1 MTERHIFGGNGRL
14 SWTPSIE
21 RISRITLAVIVVVLW
36 PRPGGAFDWGLG
48 ESHPGLALR
57 SVRADPSAKDVAH
70 SGAVGPL
77 GSHYLLLVN
86 TAIASMIT
94 PQKVS
99 EFDKSPYDGLAVAF
113 WHAYDTGPVIAVS
126 DMDAQIAVWKKN
138 TKKHI
143 WPWVYINRM
152 IGPDDSQSYPL
163 IHQPY
168 FNRFKGADLDGRAG
182 AQADFLEN
190 WKNSLHA
197 AKDTGAPGI
206 VCDLEFYNY
215 YKEYD
220 PGELARQTGQTPEQ
234 VVRLLREIGAK
245 MADIAAIQYPKA
257 MLWFLVTG
265 FTHPGYKTINNQPYY
280 PSPTYVAMGL
290 LDEIE
295 ARHFDLKVL
304 SGGEGS
310 LAYCHRSVQDF
321 QAAIQKRAMDFGPPL
336 QKYQGILELAGTMTM
351 WSERSAKK
359 DWTAEGDC
367 AEASAANA
375 DDFEPYLELL
385 FATYRYNWIYPS
397 EASGGYYALE
407 PDSALRFN
415 PIINKAKARV
425 LANQL
430 H

>member
-1 MTERHIFGGNGRL
+1 LSAIFGTRRHLTFRGSTR
-14 SWTPSIE
+14 
-21 RISRITLAVIVVVLW
+21 RICTRA
-36 PRPGGAFDWGLG
+36 AFLI
-48 ESHPGLALR
+48 PGLALFALLWGGTGKATTPPAEADQ
-57 SVRADPSAKDVAH
+57 SVSTVVHPSTD
-70 SGAVGPL
+70 SSL
-77 GSHYLLLVN
+77 GNHYLMLVN

-94 PQKVS
+94 PQKLT

-113 WHAYDTGPVIAVS
+113 WHAYDTGPVISVS
-126 DMDAQIAVWKKN
+126 NMDAQIAGWKKN
-138 TKKHI
+138 TKKDI

-168 FNRFKGADLDGRAG
+168 FNRFKGADLDAQAG
-182 AQADFLEN
+182 AQGDFLEN

-220 PGELARQTGQTPEQ
+220 PGELARQTGKTPEQ
-234 VVRLLREIGAK
+234 VVVSLRGIGAK

-290 LDEIE
+290 LDEIQ

-310 LAYCHRSVQDF
+310 LAYCHRNVQDF
-321 QAAIQKRAMDFGPPL
+321 QAAMQKRALDFGPQL
-336 QKYQGILELAGTMTM
+336 QKYQGILELGGTITM
-351 WSERSAKK
+351 WSKKSAKK
-359 DWTAEGDC
+359 DWVAEGDC
-367 AEASAANA
+367 AEASAASA
-375 DDFEPYLELL
+375 EDFEPYLELL
-385 FATYRYNWIYPS
+385 FTTYRYNWIYPS
-397 EASGGYYALE
+397 EASGGYYAFE
-407 PDSALRFN
+407 SDSATRFN
-415 PIINKAKARV
+415 AIINKAKTQV
-425 LANQL
+425 LGNQR